1 MSVVAFGVLPGSRL
15 QASNAPMAAVASV
28 YLPAGAALFVTFG
41 AIMAVTTS
49 INSTMLVPSRLAII
63 LARDGLAPRWSGTI
77 HPRTGTPIR
86 GLTLTLAAATL
97 LLISG
102 QVSLALNIAVFALV
116 VLYFLHSLTF
126 LLLPSR
132 NPRLYS
138 LVNISLSS
146 SLQRAAA
153 LLSVLAMGGIIAI
166 QVVQDLRTLVA
177 QSFRQRLV
185 GHSLTSVELALA
197 WGLIGAMLYAYGRLR
212 GHSGSVSLKGVR

>member
-1 MSVVAFGVLPGSRL
+1 M
-15 QASNAPMAAVASV
+15 
-28 YLPAGAALFVTFG
+28 
-41 AIMAVTTS
+41 
-49 INSTMLVPSRLAII
+49 
-63 LARDGLAPRWSGTI
+63 
-77 HPRTGTPIR
+77 
-86 GLTLTLAAATL
+86 
-97 LLISG
+97 LISG

-138 LVNISLSS
+138 LIKISLSS

-166 QVVQDLRTLVA
+166 QVVQDLRTLGA
-177 QSFRQRLV
+177 QSLRQRLV

-197 WGLIGAMLYAYGRLR
+197 WGLIGAMLYAYGRRR
-212 GHSGSVSLKGVR
+212 GRHEARDDEIGFAELETGRENS